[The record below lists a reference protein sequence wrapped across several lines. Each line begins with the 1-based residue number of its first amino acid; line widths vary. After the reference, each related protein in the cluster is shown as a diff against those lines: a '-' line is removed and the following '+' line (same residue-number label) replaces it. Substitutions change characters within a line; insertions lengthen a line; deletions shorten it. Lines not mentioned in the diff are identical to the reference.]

1 MFFLLSK
8 KKNFLLDLFYCDKV
22 GFSVLREVLFLGLG
36 RYIKSCRDGVEA
48 PFVDSL
54 NQKWV
59 VLAVCHFPSMLCDD
73 E

>member
-48 PFVDSL
+48 PFVDGL
-54 NQKWV
+54 NQK
-59 VLAVCHFPSMLCDD
+59 
-73 E
+73 